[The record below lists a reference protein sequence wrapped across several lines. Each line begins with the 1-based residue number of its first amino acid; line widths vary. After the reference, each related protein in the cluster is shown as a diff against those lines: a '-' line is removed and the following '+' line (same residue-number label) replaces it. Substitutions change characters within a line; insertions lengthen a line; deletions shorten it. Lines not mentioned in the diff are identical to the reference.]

1 MAVKNLVLVDILWNK
16 HSKYKMYGM
25 IEWLMKIKYMK
36 INRKSY
42 LLNNNE
48 DDYDNMI
55 EAVLTGFYKFMII
68 DKHNDNDDINIYRV
82 EYFLVGLL
90 ELKYLLNDLCLFR
103 NYLTLIQNSKKH
115 FIEKQKKGVSKENM
129 EILNDL
135 EQIIKM
141 LESTLNLIN
150 MDLEY
155 MSLILE

>member
-25 IEWLMKIKYMK
+25 IEWLIKIKYMK

-68 DKHNDNDDINIYRV
+68 DKHNDKDDINIYRV

-103 NYLTLIQNSKKH
+103 NYLTLIKNSKNH
-115 FIEKQKKGVSKENM
+115 FIDKQKKGVSKENM

-150 MDLEY
+150 MDLE
-155 MSLILE
+155 

>member
-1 MAVKNLVLVDILWNK
+1 MDLKDMAVKNLVLVDILWNK

-25 IEWLMKIKYMK
+25 IEWLIKIKYMK

-68 DKHNDNDDINIYRV
+68 DKHNDKDDINIYRV

-103 NYLTLIQNSKKH
+103 NYLTLIKNSKNH
-115 FIEKQKKGVSKENM
+115 FIDKQKKGVSKENM

-150 MDLEY
+150 MDLE
-155 MSLILE
+155 